1 MKNYLKQI
9 YKPYFLLSI
18 NEKINF
24 RQHRNALNINGLFY
38 ISIASYKTADKA
50 TKAPRI
56 NNGIYH
62 KQGKN
67 HAKYPVK
74 FLSNYN

>member
-1 MKNYLKQI
+1 MRNYLKQI

-24 RQHRNALNINGLFY
+24 RQHRNAININGLFY
-38 ISIASYKTADKA
+38 TSIVSYKITDST
-50 TKAPRI
+50 TKAPKI

-62 KQGKN
+62 KQGKT
-67 HAKYPVK
+67 HAKYPIIFFYTK
-74 FLSNYN
+74 F

>member
-1 MKNYLKQI
+1 MRNYLKQI

-24 RQHRNALNINGLFY
+24 RQYRNALNINGLYF
-38 ISIASYKTADKA
+38 ISIASYKTTDKA
-50 TKAPRI
+50 TKAPKI
-56 NNGIYH
+56 NNGTYH

-74 FLSNYN
+74 FLFN